1 MALGQPFAMSAPM
14 DSPLAETAAP
24 PTMLIHVGESC
35 ERLIRF
41 TREDIATFARLTGDT
56 NPLHHDVQ
64 AAQRARHGEIIA
76 SGQQLTAH
84 MMGLVASHFSRG
96 EEDRR
101 RELLCLNFNFAFK
114 APVFAEQELVLR
126 WRVASVEW
134 NPTLGGWLAHVDG
147 RATVRHAHP
156 CVVGRGTLLLK
167 SDGAMGP

>member
-1 MALGQPFAMSAPM
+1 MGPL
-14 DSPLAETAAP
+14 LAEAEASTTP
-24 PTMLIHVGESC
+24 LIRVGDSC
-35 ERLIRF
+35 ERIVRF

-76 SGQQLTAH
+76 SGQQTTAQ
-84 MMGLVASHFSRG
+84 MIGLVASHFSRTDDG
-96 EEDRR
+96 LQ

-114 APVFAEQELVLR
+114 APVFAEQELVLH

-134 NPTLGGWLAHVDG
+134 NATLGGWLAHVDG

-156 CVVGRGTLLLK
+156 CVVGRGTLLVK
-167 SDGAMGP
+167 AGDA